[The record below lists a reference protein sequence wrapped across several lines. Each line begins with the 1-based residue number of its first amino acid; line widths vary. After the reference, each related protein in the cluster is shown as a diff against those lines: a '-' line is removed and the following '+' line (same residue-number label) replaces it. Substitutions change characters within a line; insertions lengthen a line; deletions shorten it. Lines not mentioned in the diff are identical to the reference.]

1 MNEKSCLN
9 EAKFVFAI
17 QSCFWKNLNFLT
29 QVHKSRPKHVDLTTM
44 PYPSALGMAT
54 MLDLKNNKQ
63 RGQLCTLVVRREK
76 KIKNT
81 NNRSSTTIQP
91 LSIYTRHIIWN
102 RARLRIQLNAGWPD
116 LTTEKR
122 HTRLLNGAGAAHLL
136 GREEHTPIAFR
147 LKNNKYTMKLLKHPH
162 SPLNYT
168 KYPCKATKNTPKGK
182 VSFLFFL
189 RLNALFD
196 YTWKL
201 KKPGYPYGKK
211 PKKCLSTRKKMRN

>member
-1 MNEKSCLN
+1 LSGEK
-9 EAKFVFAI
+9 
-17 QSCFWKNLNFLT
+17 
-29 QVHKSRPKHVDLTTM
+29 
-44 PYPSALGMAT
+44 
-54 MLDLKNNKQ
+54 
-63 RGQLCTLVVRREK
+63 K

-116 LTTEKR
+116 LATEKR

-147 LKNNKYTMKLLKHPH
+147 LKNNKYTMKILKHPH

-201 KKPGYPYGKK
+201 EKPGYPYGKK